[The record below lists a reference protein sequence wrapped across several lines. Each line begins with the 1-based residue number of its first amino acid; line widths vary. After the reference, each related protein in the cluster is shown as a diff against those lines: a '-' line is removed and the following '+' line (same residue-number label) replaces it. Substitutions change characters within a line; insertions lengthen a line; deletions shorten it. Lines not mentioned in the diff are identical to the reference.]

1 MWILLACL
9 ERDPGIDICLV
20 PSLDLED
27 RMRKTDHRSQRLKTA
42 DDYTQATFVCPACR
56 DRVLATKA
64 EAHLA
69 RKHRSL
75 SKGEYLALVKQALQE
90 GRVRFEMSG
99 RHDATANPTK
109 RYAEVKKLAK
119 GGVRAIYRG

>member
-1 MWILLACL
+1 
-9 ERDPGIDICLV
+9 
-20 PSLDLED
+20 
-27 RMRKTDHRSQRLKTA
+27 MRRTDDRSQRLRTD
-42 DDYTQATFVCPACR
+42 DDYTQATYVCPACR

-64 EAHLA
+64 QAHLA
-69 RKHRSL
+69 RKHRTL
-75 SKGEYLALVKQALQE
+75 SKSEYLELVKQALKD
-90 GRVRFEMSG
+90 GSVRFELSG